1 MIRKKIRDLIDSILH
16 EHFSLTEVPFYEVE
30 KPRKENFGDYAT
42 NVALVLAGR
51 LKKNPFE
58 IAKSIAN
65 FLREDQDFEKIE
77 VVKPGFINIWI
88 SLDYYKKRLKE
99 ILELDKNFG
108 KLTIGK
114 GKKVLVEFVSANPT
128 GPLHIGHGRGAAFG
142 DSLARLLAFAGYEVV
157 KEYYINDR
165 GTQMYILGN
174 SVYLRAKELSG
185 EKVDFP
191 DDHYKGAYIYDI
203 AREALKRY
211 PDLLSREEQEA
222 IAICKELALEIILAD
237 IKNDL
242 KRFRVFFDNW
252 YSERKLYERGVVE
265 AVIKVLK
272 EKGYIYEKEGALWFA
287 SSKFG
292 DEKDRVLRRSNGE
305 YTYFAGDIAYH
316 YEKFVERDFDIGINI
331 WGADHHGYVKRM
343 KGALKALNIDPE
355 KLQVILIQMVNLLEK
370 GEKKSMS
377 TRAGEFVELKELL
390 NEVGVDPV
398 RFIFL
403 SRSPDSTIEFD
414 VELAKKQTQEN
425 PVYYVQYAHARIC
438 SLFQKAEEKGIKFEP
453 GKIQLKNFDFA
464 QEMKLLK
471 KLEEFEDVIEDSART
486 LSPHRIY
493 YYLVDFASVFHEYY
507 TKIRIIDENDKNS
520 TLARLLV
527 CKASQIVLKNGLS
540 LLGVSAPQK
549 M

>member
-1 MIRKKIRDLIDSILH
+1 MIRKKIRDLIDSALQ
-16 EHFSLTEVPFYEVE
+16 ELFSLEKIPFYEVG

-42 NVALVLAGR
+42 NVALVLGGR

-58 IAKSIAN
+58 LAESIAS
-65 FLREDQDFEKIE
+65 FLRKEPSFEKIE
-77 VVKPGFINIWI
+77 VVKPGFINIWV
-88 SLDYYKKRLKE
+88 SLNYYKKRLKE
-99 ILELDKNFG
+99 ILELGENFG
-108 KLTIGK
+108 KLEIGK

-142 DSLARLLAFAGYEVV
+142 DSLARLLSFAGYEVV

-165 GTQMYILGN
+165 GTQMHILGA

-191 DDHYKGAYIYDI
+191 EDHYKGTYIYDI
-203 AREALKRY
+203 AKEALKRY
-211 PDLLSREEQEA
+211 PDLLSMEEEKA
-222 IAICKELALEIILAD
+222 ISVCRELALEIILAD

-242 KRFRVFFDNW
+242 EKFRVSFDNW
-252 YSERKLYERGVVE
+252 YSERKLYERGIVE
-265 AVIKVLK
+265 KVIKVLK
-272 EKGYIYEKEGALWFA
+272 EKGYVYEKESALWFA

-316 YEKFVERDFDIGINI
+316 YEKFIERGFDTAINI

-343 KGALKALNIDPE
+343 KGALQALEINPNRLE
-355 KLQVILIQMVNLLEK
+355 VILIQMVNLLEK

-438 SLFQKAEEKGIKFEP
+438 SLFQKAEEKGIKFDPE
-453 GKIQLKNFDFA
+453 KVQLEKFDFA
-464 QEMKLLK
+464 QEIKLLK
-471 KLEEFEDVIEDSART
+471 KLEEFEDVIEDAARA
-486 LSPHRIY
+486 LSPHRMY
-493 YYLVDFASVFHEYY
+493 YYLIDFASIFHEYY
-507 TKIRIIDENDKNS
+507 TKVRIIDENQEDL
-520 TLARLLV
+520 TLTRLFL
-527 CKASQIVLKNGLS
+527 CKACQIALKNGLS
-540 LLGVSAPQK
+540 LLGVSAPKK